1 MQSPPWS
8 STTRLIV
15 ALLIITGL
23 LALVIFAFPF
33 VESLLIAALLAFLIN
48 PLVHLAMRKLRL
60 KRPLAAALVYFF
72 LLIVVISIPAVAG
85 ALAVSRVGRLGA
97 EFQSAIQGIEEW
109 ISQPVVF
116 FGFDFSPRNVIQ
128 NLGQS
133 AGSAFSTITG
143 STFDIISG
151 ITTNFLWILLVLFSL
166 YYFLK
171 DGPRLKPWLV
181 GLASPAYQADLERLF
196 NELEWVW
203 SVFMRIQLLIFFILA
218 VLFSLGTLLVVWLY
232 QLGLIPFSTLGLIV
246 VLILVYALVQQVD
259 NLWLRPQV
267 LGSKLRL
274 HPGLVIV
281 GLLGGLAIGGVLLAI
296 VIVPLIASV
305 QVVGRYIRQKM
316 LGLPAWPLESSDG
329 S

>member
-1 MQSPPWS
+1 MHSPPWS

-48 PLVHLAMRKLRL
+48 PLVHLTMRKLRL
-60 KRPLAAALVYFF
+60 SRPLAAALVYFF

-97 EFQSAIQGIEEW
+97 ELQSAISEIEQW
-109 ISQPVVF
+109 ISQPVIL
-116 FGFDFSPRNVIQ
+116 FGFDISPRNVIQ

-133 AGSAFSTITG
+133 AGSALSTITG

-151 ITTNFLWILLVLFSL
+151 ITTNFLWVLLVLFSL

-171 DGPRLKPWLV
+171 DGPQLKPWLV
-181 GLASPAYQADLERLF
+181 GLASPEFQPDLERLF
-196 NELEWVW
+196 TELEWVW
-203 SVFMRIQLLIFFILA
+203 SVFMRIQLLIFVILA

-267 LGSKLRL
+267 LGGKLRL

-296 VIVPLIASV
+296 VIVPLIASG

-316 LGLPAWPLESSDG
+316 LGLSAWPPESADG